1 MEPAA
6 RDALLERLRGYLD
19 EAPDAPTEVDTPD
32 LYTLLAELAAVKSE
46 VKLEARQVKAAL
58 DQFSQVF
65 DTLRQAGQRLQE
77 DLDRQRERAA
87 AERRDAEQALLL
99 DLVDLRDRLQAG
111 QEQAARYRPGWL
123 ARRGGAAQIVSG
135 LAEGQAMT
143 LRRLDEALGRRAVRP
158 VEALHRPF
166 DPHTMHAVD
175 TVSDPTWPSGVVL
188 SELRRGFLRDGR
200 VLRLADVIV
209 NKKDSES

>member
-1 MEPAA
+1 MERGA
-6 RDALLERLRGYLD
+6 REALLERLRAYLD
-19 EAPDAPTEVDTPD
+19 GAPDTPPEAEAPD

-46 VKLEARQVKAAL
+46 VKLEARQVKTAL
-58 DQFSQVF
+58 EQFSQVF
-65 DTLRQAGQRLQE
+65 DTLRQATQRLQE
-77 DLDRQRERAA
+77 ELDRQRERTA

-99 DLVDLRDRLQAG
+99 ELVDLRDRLQAG
-111 QEQAARYRPGWL
+111 QEQAARYRPSWL
-123 ARRGGAAQIVSG
+123 ARRGGAARMVSS

-143 LRRLDEALGRRAVRP
+143 LRRLDQALGQRGVRP
-158 VEALHRPF
+158 VDALQRPF

-175 TVSDPTWPSGVVL
+175 TGSDPTLPSGVVL

-200 VLRLADVIV
+200 VLRAADVIV